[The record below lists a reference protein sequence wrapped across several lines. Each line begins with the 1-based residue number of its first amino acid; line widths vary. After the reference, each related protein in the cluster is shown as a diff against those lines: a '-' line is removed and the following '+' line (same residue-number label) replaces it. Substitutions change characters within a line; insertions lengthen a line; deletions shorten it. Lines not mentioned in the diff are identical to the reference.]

1 MISTIRLAFAAI
13 STTYEIL
20 LPLAFT
26 RLHHVSAFWC
36 YICITC
42 ERKRMG
48 EVIANIFFEIII
60 EISSNILGESN
71 LKNEDNKLIICLEI
85 FLFRQFCVVL
95 ITIWKIPSKS

>member
-1 MISTIRLAFAAI
+1 MISAIRLAFATI

-26 RLHHVSAFWC
+26 RLRHVSAFCC

-42 ERKRMG
+42 EMKRMG

-60 EISSNILGESN
+60 ESSSNILGESN
-71 LKNEDNKLIICLEI
+71 LRNEHNKSIICLEI
-85 FLFRQFCVVL
+85 FLFWQFCVVL
-95 ITIWKIPSKS
+95 ITI